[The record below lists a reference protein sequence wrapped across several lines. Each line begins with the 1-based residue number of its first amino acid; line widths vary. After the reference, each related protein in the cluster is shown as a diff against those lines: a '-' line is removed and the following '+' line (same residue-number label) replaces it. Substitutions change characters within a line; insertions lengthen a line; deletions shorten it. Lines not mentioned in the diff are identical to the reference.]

1 MTNSYFFFLTKNHP
15 LFKEVKN
22 LFPKNQINILDQS
35 TSISEL
41 KFALP
46 LVEDSNCTLID
57 LTLFLDGTKKKEFLQ
72 KLDTQFSIPIISD
85 LSCYDGESLLKKIPF
100 LLGAMASSFPSPKKA
115 MEFYASNILIKDII
129 FNLGNLFNLS
139 PIEVTTPGFG
149 FIYPRTLSLIINE
162 AYFALEEHLATQED
176 IDCAMK
182 FGVNYPLGPF
192 EWAQTIGLDKIY
204 ILLNELL
211 ENTGQNRYRPSQ
223 HLYEEVKKSFSLH

>member
-1 MTNSYFFFLTKNHP
+1 MTDSYFFFLTKNHP

-22 LFPKNQINILDQS
+22 LFPKNQIHIVDQA
-35 TSISEL
+35 TSIAEF
-41 KFALP
+41 KVAPP
-46 LVEDSNCTLID
+46 LMKDSSCTLID
-57 LTLFLDGTKKKEFLQ
+57 LTLFWDGTKKTEFLQ

-85 LSCYDGESLLKKIPF
+85 LSCYDGETLLKKIPS
-100 LLGAMASSFPSPKKA
+100 LLGAIASSFPSPRKS
-115 MEFYASNILIKDII
+115 MEFYSSNILIKDII
-129 FNLGNLFNLS
+129 FNLGNIFNLS

-192 EWAQTIGLDKIY
+192 EWADTIGLDKIY

-211 ENTGQNRYRPSQ
+211 EKTGQTRYKPSQ
-223 HLYEEVKKSFSLH
+223 HLYKEAKKYLSLN